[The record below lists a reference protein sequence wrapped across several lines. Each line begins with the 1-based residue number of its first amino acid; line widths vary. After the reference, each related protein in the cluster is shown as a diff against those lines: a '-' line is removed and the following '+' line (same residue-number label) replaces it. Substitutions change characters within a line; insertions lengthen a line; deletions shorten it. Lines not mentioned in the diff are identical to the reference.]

1 MYTVKTFEEALETMQ
16 DSAREQFGED
26 FNVANTS
33 NWYRLIGLPVSLLCV
48 EKSQNIKD
56 LEDRMNIYKA
66 TGTDLDDIL
75 SNFRFSRKQSS
86 KATGTWITSN
96 STPNTVVSIGA
107 LTVERAVDGIT
118 YKNTN
123 AVTINNLGVGVF
135 EIECE
140 TSGTIGN
147 CDIGEIN
154 KITTPVSGISSG
166 SNTDT
171 LEDGQDQETDL
182 EYLSRYLE
190 ASSTEAY
197 WNLDGIYSE
206 LLAVDGVTSAYV
218 NCNRESTTDSN
229 GWLPHSRIYVVDGG
243 ADKDIAEAIYRKT
256 DRAIA
261 ENGSVSV
268 TVTDIQ
274 GIERIVKFDRP
285 ITQIIDFKVTVL
297 PESTNLTNIIAT
309 IKSYINSISIGGL
322 ITQTNA
328 IESVRSAGYLTE
340 TGIQSLEVRFALG
353 GTGSYNAI
361 LQLVYNKKPSGNL
374 VT

>member
-1 MYTVKTFEEALETMQ
+1 MYKVQTFEELLEMQ
-16 DSAREQFGED
+16 RDSAREQFGED
-26 FNVANTS
+26 FNVSNTS
-33 NWYRLIGLPVSLLCV
+33 NWYRLVGLPVSLLCV

-56 LEDRMNIYKA
+56 LEDRMSIYKA
-66 TGTDLDDIL
+66 TGQDLDDIL

-86 KATGTWITSN
+86 VATGTWTTSN
-96 STPNTVVSIGA
+96 STPNTVVPIGA
-107 LTVERAVDGIT
+107 LTVERATDGIT

-123 AVTINNLGVGVF
+123 AVTINSLGVGVF

-147 CDIGEIN
+147 CDIGEID

-218 NCNRESTTDSN
+218 NCNRENVTDSN

-261 ENGSVSV
+261 ENGTEEV

-274 GIERIVKFDRP
+274 GIERVVKFDRP
-285 ITQIIDFKVTVL
+285 VTQIVDFKVTVL
-297 PESTNLTNIIAT
+297 PESINITNIVAA
-309 IKSYINSISIGGL
+309 IKNYIDSISIGGL

-328 IESVRSAGYLTE
+328 IEAVRSAGNITG

-353 GTGSYNAI
+353 GTGSYNPT

>member
-1 MYTVKTFEEALETMQ
+1 MYAVKTFEEALETMQ

-26 FNVANTS
+26 FNVSNTS
-33 NWYRLIGLPVSLLCV
+33 NWYRLIGLPMSLLCV

-56 LEDRMNIYKA
+56 LEDRMSIYKA

-86 KATGTWITSN
+86 KATGTWTTSN

-107 LTVERAVDGIT
+107 LTVERATDGIT

-123 AVTINNLGVGVF
+123 AVTINSLGVGIF

-140 TSGTIGN
+140 TSGTTGN
-147 CDIGEIN
+147 CDIGEID
-154 KITTPVSGISSG
+154 KIKTPVAGIVSG
-166 SNTDT
+166 SNTAT
-171 LEDGQDQETDL
+171 LQDGQDQETDL

-190 ASSTEAY
+190 ASSTEAF
-197 WNLDGIYSE
+197 WNLDGIYLE

-218 NCNRESTTDSN
+218 NCNRENVTDSN

-274 GIERIVKFDRP
+274 GIKRIVKFDRP
-285 ITQIIDFKVTVL
+285 VTQIVDFKVTVL
-297 PESTNLTNIIAT
+297 PKSINITNIVAA
-309 IKSYINSISIGGL
+309 IKNYIDSISIGGL

-328 IESVRSAGYLTE
+328 IEAVKSAGYLTG
-340 TGIQSLEVRFALG
+340 TGIQSLEVRFSLG
-353 GTGSYNAI
+353 GKGSYNVI

>member
-1 MYTVKTFEEALETMQ
+1 MYVVQTYEEAIENLRE
-16 DSAREQFGED
+16 SAREQFGED
-26 FNVANTS
+26 FNVSSTS
-33 NWYRLIGLPVSLLCV
+33 NWFRLLGLPISLLCV

-56 LEDRMNIYKA
+56 LEDRMSIYKA

-86 KATGTWITSN
+86 KSTGTWTTSN
-96 STPNTVVSIGA
+96 STPNTVVAIGE
-107 LTVERAVDGIT
+107 LTVERATDGIT

-123 AVTINNLGVGVF
+123 AVTISSIGVGVF

-147 CDIGEIN
+147 CDIGEID
-154 KITTPVSGISSG
+154 KITTPVAGISSG
-166 SNTDT
+166 SNTIT
-171 LEDGQDQETDL
+171 IEDGQDKETDL

-206 LLAVDGVTSAYV
+206 ILSVDGVMSAYV
-218 NCNRESTTDSN
+218 NCNRENVADSN

-243 ADKDIAEAIYRKT
+243 ANKDIAEAIYRKT

-268 TVTDIQ
+268 TVKDIQ
-274 GIERIVKFDRP
+274 GIERVVKFDRP
-285 ITQIIDFKVTVL
+285 ITQIVDFKVTVL
-297 PESTNLTNIIAT
+297 PESTNITNIVST
-309 IKSYINSISIGGL
+309 IKSYIDSISIGGL

-328 IESVRSAGYLTE
+328 IESVRSAGLLTG

-353 GTGSYNAI
+353 GTGSYNPT
-361 LQLVYNKKPSGNL
+361 LQLLYNKKPSGNL

>member
-1 MYTVKTFEEALETMQ
+1 MQ

-26 FNVANTS
+26 FNVSSTS

-56 LEDRMNIYKA
+56 LEDRMSIYKA

-86 KATGTWITSN
+86 VATGTWTTSN
-96 STPNTVVSIGA
+96 STAGTIVEIGA
-107 LTVERAVDGIT
+107 LTVERATDGIT

-123 AVTINNLGVGVF
+123 AVTINSLGVGIF

-147 CDIGEIN
+147 CDIGEID

-218 NCNRESTTDSN
+218 NCNRENVTDSN

-261 ENGSVSV
+261 ENGSVEV

-274 GIERIVKFDRP
+274 GIERVVKFDRP
-285 ITQIIDFKVTVL
+285 VTQIVDFKVTVL
-297 PESTNLTNIIAT
+297 PESTNITNIIAT
-309 IKSYINSISIGGL
+309 IKNYIDSISIGGL

-328 IESVRSAGYLTE
+328 IESVRSAGYFTG
-340 TGIQSLEVRFALG
+340 TGIQSLEVRFAIG
-353 GTGSYNAI
+353 GTGSYNPT
-361 LQLVYNKKPSGNL
+361 LQLEYNKKPSGNL

>member
-1 MYTVKTFEEALETMQ
+1 MYAVKTFEEALETMQ

-26 FNVANTS
+26 FNVSNTS

-56 LEDRMNIYKA
+56 LEDRMSIYKA

-86 KATGTWITSN
+86 KATGTWTTSN
-96 STPNTVVSIGA
+96 STPNTVVSIGS
-107 LTVERAVDGIT
+107 LTVERATDGIT

-123 AVTINNLGVGVF
+123 AVTINSLGVGVF

-147 CDIGEIN
+147 CDIGEID
-154 KITTPVSGISSG
+154 KIKTPVAGIISG
-166 SNTDT
+166 SNTAT
-171 LEDGQDQETDL
+171 LQDGQDQEEDL

-190 ASSTEAY
+190 ASSTETY

-206 LLAVDGVTSAYV
+206 ILSVDGVTSAYV
-218 NCNRESTTDSN
+218 NCNRENVTDSN

-274 GIERIVKFDRP
+274 GIKRIVKFDRP
-285 ITQIIDFKVTVL
+285 VTQIVDFKVTVL
-297 PESTNLTNIIAT
+297 PKSINITNIVAA
-309 IKSYINSISIGGL
+309 IKNYIDSISIGGL

-328 IESVRSAGYLTE
+328 IEAVKSAGYLTG
-340 TGIQSLEVRFALG
+340 TGIQSLEVRFSLG
-353 GTGSYNAI
+353 GKGSYNVI

>member
-1 MYTVKTFEEALETMQ
+1 MYIVKTFDEALETMQ
-16 DSAREQFGED
+16 DSAREQFGDD
-26 FNVANTS
+26 FNVSNTS

-56 LEDRMNIYKA
+56 LEDRMSIYKA

-86 KATGTWITSN
+86 KATGTWTTSN
-96 STPNTVVSIGA
+96 STPNTVVPVGA

-123 AVTINNLGVGVF
+123 AVTISSLGVGIF

-140 TSGTIGN
+140 TSGIIGN

-154 KITTPVSGISSG
+154 KITTPISGISSG
-166 SNTDT
+166 RNTAT
-171 LEDGQDQETDL
+171 FEDGQDQETDL

-190 ASSTEAY
+190 ASSTEAF

-285 ITQIIDFKVTVL
+285 VTQIVDFKVTVL
-297 PESTNLTNIIAT
+297 PESKNITNIIAT
-309 IKSYINSISIGGL
+309 IKSYIDSISIGGL

-328 IESVRSAGYLTE
+328 IEAVISAGYLKG
-340 TGIQSLEVRFALG
+340 TGIHSLEVRFALG
-353 GTGSYNAI
+353 GTGSYNPT

>member
-1 MYTVKTFEEALETMQ
+1 MYKVQTFEKSLETMQ

-26 FNVANTS
+26 FNVSNTS
-33 NWYRLIGLPVSLLCV
+33 NWHRLIGLPVSLLCV

-56 LEDRMNIYKA
+56 LEDRMSIYKA

-86 KATGTWITSN
+86 KATGTWTTSN
-96 STPNTVVSIGA
+96 STPNTVVPIGA
-107 LTVERAVDGIT
+107 LTVERATDGIT

-123 AVTINNLGVGVF
+123 AVTISSLGVGVF

-140 TSGTIGN
+140 TSGIIGN

-154 KITTPVSGISSG
+154 KITTPVAGISSG
-166 SNTDT
+166 SNTAT

-190 ASSTEAY
+190 ASSTEAF

-218 NCNRESTTDSN
+218 NCNRENVTDSN

-243 ADKDIAEAIYRKT
+243 ADKDVAEAIYRKT

-261 ENGSVSV
+261 ENGSVEV

-274 GIERIVKFDRP
+274 GIERVVKFDRP
-285 ITQIIDFKVTVL
+285 VTQIVDFKVMVL
-297 PESTNLTNIIAT
+297 PESTNITNIIAT
-309 IKSYINSISIGGL
+309 IKSYIDSISIGGL

-328 IESVRSAGYLTE
+328 IESVRSAGYLTG
-340 TGIQSLEVRFALG
+340 TGIQSLEVRFAIG
-353 GTGSYNAI
+353 GTGSYNPA
-361 LQLVYNKKPSGNL
+361 LQLEYNKKPSGNL

>member
-1 MYTVKTFEEALETMQ
+1 MYAVKTFEEALETMQ

-26 FNVANTS
+26 FNVSNTS

-56 LEDRMNIYKA
+56 LEDRMSIYKA

-86 KATGTWITSN
+86 KATGTWTTSN

-107 LTVERAVDGIT
+107 LTVERATDGIT

-123 AVTINNLGVGVF
+123 AVTINSLGVGVF

-147 CDIGEIN
+147 CDIGEID
-154 KITTPVSGISSG
+154 KIKTPVAGIVSG
-166 SNTDT
+166 SNTAA
-171 LEDGQDQETDL
+171 LQDGQDQETDL

-218 NCNRESTTDSN
+218 NCNRENVTDSN

-243 ADKDIAEAIYRKT
+243 EDKDIAEAIYRKT

-261 ENGSVSV
+261 ENGTEEV
-268 TVTDIQ
+268 TVKDIQ
-274 GIERIVKFDRP
+274 GIERVVKFDRP
-285 ITQIIDFKVTVL
+285 VTQIVDFKVTVL
-297 PESTNLTNIIAT
+297 PESSNITNIIDT
-309 IKSYINSISIGGL
+309 IKSYIDSISIGGL

-328 IESVRSAGYLTE
+328 IESVRSAGYLTG

-353 GTGSYNAI
+353 GTGSYNPT
-361 LQLVYNKKPSGNL
+361 LQLIYNKKPSGNL

>member
-1 MYTVKTFEEALETMQ
+1 MYKVQTFEESLEMQ
-16 DSAREQFGED
+16 RESAREQFGDD
-26 FNVANTS
+26 FNVSNTS
-33 NWYRLIGLPVSLLCV
+33 NWYRLIGLPVSLLCI

-56 LEDRMNIYKA
+56 LEDRMSIYKA
-66 TGTDLDDIL
+66 TGQDLDDIL

-86 KATGTWITSN
+86 AATGTWTTSN

-107 LTVERAVDGIT
+107 LTVERATDGIT

-123 AVTINNLGVGVF
+123 AVTINSLGVGIF
-135 EIECE
+135 KIECE
-140 TSGTIGN
+140 TSGTTGN

-166 SNTDT
+166 HNTT
-171 LEDGQDQETDL
+171 TFEDGQDQETDL

-218 NCNRESTTDSN
+218 NCNRENVVDSN

-261 ENGSVSV
+261 ENGTEEV

-285 ITQIIDFKVTVL
+285 ITQIVDFKVTVL
-297 PESTNLTNIIAT
+297 PESTNITNIIAT
-309 IKSYINSISIGGL
+309 IKSYIDNISIGGL

-328 IESVRSAGYLTE
+328 IESVRSAGYLTG
-340 TGIQSLEVRFALG
+340 TGIQSLEVRFAIG
-353 GTGSYNAI
+353 GTGSYNPT

>member
-1 MYTVKTFEEALETMQ
+1 MYKVKTFEEALETWRN
-16 DSAREQFGED
+16 SAREQFGEY
-26 FNVANTS
+26 FNVSSTS

-56 LEDRMNIYKA
+56 LEDRMSIYKA
-66 TGTDLDDIL
+66 TGQDLDDIL

-86 KATGTWITSN
+86 KATGTWKTSN

-107 LTVERAVDGIT
+107 LTVERATDGVT

-123 AVTINNLGVGVF
+123 AVTINRLGVGVF

-147 CDIGEIN
+147 CDIGEID

-206 LLAVDGVTSAYV
+206 LLAVDGVKSAYV
-218 NCNRESTTDSN
+218 NCNREATTDSN

-243 ADKDIAEAIYRKT
+243 TDQDIAEAIYRKT

-268 TVTDIQ
+268 TVKDIQ
-274 GIERIVKFDRP
+274 GIERIVKFGRP
-285 ITQIIDFKVTVL
+285 ETQIVDFKVTIL
-297 PESTNLTNIIAT
+297 PEKINITNIIAT
-309 IKSYINSISIGGL
+309 IKNYISNVSIGGL

-328 IESVRSAGYLTE
+328 IESVRSAGYLTG

-353 GTGSYNAI
+353 GTGSYNPT
-361 LQLVYNKKPSGNL
+361 LQLEYNKKASGNL

>member
-1 MYTVKTFEEALETMQ
+1 MYVVKTFEEALETMQ

-26 FNVANTS
+26 FNVSSTS
-33 NWYRLIGLPVSLLCV
+33 NWYRLIGLPISLLCV

-56 LEDRMNIYKA
+56 LEDRMSIYKA

-86 KATGTWITSN
+86 KATGTWTTSN

-107 LTVERAVDGIT
+107 LTVERATDGIT

-123 AVTINNLGVGVF
+123 AVTINSLGVGVF

-147 CDIGEIN
+147 CDIGEID

-182 EYLSRYLE
+182 EYLERYLK

-206 LLAVDGVTSAYV
+206 LLAVDGVKSAYV
-218 NCNRESTTDSN
+218 NCNRENVTDSN

-261 ENGSVSV
+261 ENGTEEV

-274 GIERIVKFDRP
+274 GIERVVKFDRP
-285 ITQIIDFKVTVL
+285 VTQIVDFKVTVL
-297 PESTNLTNIIAT
+297 PESINITNIVAA
-309 IKSYINSISIGGL
+309 IKNYIDSISISGL

-328 IESVRSAGYLTE
+328 IEAVRSAGYITG

-353 GTGSYNAI
+353 GTGSYNPT

>member
-1 MYTVKTFEEALETMQ
+1 MYKVQTFEELLKMQ
-16 DSAREQFGED
+16 RDSAREQFGED
-26 FNVANTS
+26 FNVSNTS
-33 NWYRLIGLPVSLLCV
+33 NWYRLVGLPVSLLCV

-56 LEDRMNIYKA
+56 LEDRMSIYKA

-86 KATGTWITSN
+86 VATGTWTTSN

-107 LTVERAVDGIT
+107 LTVERATDGIT

-123 AVTINNLGVGVF
+123 AVTINSLGVGVF

-147 CDIGEIN
+147 CDIGEID

-218 NCNRESTTDSN
+218 NCNRENVTDSN

-261 ENGSVSV
+261 ENGTEEV

-274 GIERIVKFDRP
+274 GIERVVKFDRP
-285 ITQIIDFKVTVL
+285 VTQIVDFKVTVL
-297 PESTNLTNIIAT
+297 PESINITNIVAA
-309 IKSYINSISIGGL
+309 IKNYIDSISIGGL

-328 IESVRSAGYLTE
+328 IEAVRSAGYITG

-353 GTGSYNAI
+353 GTGSYNPT

>member
-1 MYTVKTFEEALETMQ
+1 MYKVQTFEKLLEMQ
-16 DSAREQFGED
+16 RDSAREQFGED
-26 FNVANTS
+26 FNVSNTS
-33 NWYRLIGLPVSLLCV
+33 NWYRLVGLPVSLLCV

-56 LEDRMNIYKA
+56 LEDRMSIYKA

-86 KATGTWITSN
+86 KATGTWTTSN
-96 STPNTVVSIGA
+96 STPNTVVPIGA
-107 LTVERAVDGIT
+107 LTVERATDGIT

-123 AVTINNLGVGVF
+123 AVTINSLGVGVF

-147 CDIGEIN
+147 CDIGEID

-206 LLAVDGVTSAYV
+206 LLAVDGVKSAYV
-218 NCNRESTTDSN
+218 NCNRENVTDSN

-243 ADKDIAEAIYRKT
+243 VDKDIAEAIYRKT

-261 ENGSVSV
+261 ENGTKEV

-297 PESTNLTNIIAT
+297 PESTNLINIIAT
-309 IKSYINSISIGGL
+309 IKTYIDSISIGGL
-322 ITQTNA
+322 IAQTNA
-328 IESVRSAGYLTE
+328 IEAVRSAGYITG

-353 GTGSYNAI
+353 GTGSYNPT
-361 LQLVYNKKPSGNL
+361 LQLKYNEKPSGNL

>member
-1 MYTVKTFEEALETMQ
+1 MYKVQTFEEALETWRN
-16 DSAREQFGED
+16 SAREQFGED
-26 FNVANTS
+26 FNVSNTS
-33 NWYRLIGLPVSLLCV
+33 NWYRLVGLPVSLLCV

-56 LEDRMNIYKA
+56 LEDRMSIYKA

-86 KATGTWITSN
+86 KATGTWTTSN

-107 LTVERAVDGIT
+107 LTVERATDGIT

-123 AVTINNLGVGVF
+123 AVTINSLGVGVF

-147 CDIGEIN
+147 CDIGEID

-171 LEDGQDQETDL
+171 LADGQDQETDL

-218 NCNRESTTDSN
+218 NCNRENVVDSN

-243 ADKDIAEAIYRKT
+243 TDKDIAEAIYRKT

-261 ENGSVSV
+261 ENGTEEV

-274 GIERIVKFDRP
+274 GIERIVKFYRSK
-285 ITQIIDFKVTVL
+285 TQIVDFKVTVL
-297 PESTNLTNIIAT
+297 PERINITNIVAT
-309 IKSYINSISIGGL
+309 IKSYIGNIGIGGL

-328 IESVRSAGYLTE
+328 IESVRSAGYLTG

-353 GTGSYNAI
+353 GTGSYNPT
-361 LQLVYNKKPSGNL
+361 LQLVYNKKPSGKL

>member
-1 MYTVKTFEEALETMQ
+1 MYTVKTFEEALETML

-26 FNVANTS
+26 FNVSNTS

-56 LEDRMNIYKA
+56 LEDRMSIYKA

-86 KATGTWITSN
+86 KATGTWTTSN
-96 STPNTVVSIGA
+96 STPNTVVPVGA

-123 AVTINNLGVGVF
+123 AVTISSLGVGIF

-140 TSGTIGN
+140 TSGIIGN

-154 KITTPVSGISSG
+154 KITTPISGISSG
-166 SNTDT
+166 RNTAT
-171 LEDGQDQETDL
+171 FEDGQDQETDL

-190 ASSTEAY
+190 ASSTEAF

-285 ITQIIDFKVTVL
+285 VTQIVDFKVTVL
-297 PESTNLTNIIAT
+297 PESKNITNIIAT
-309 IKSYINSISIGGL
+309 IKSYIDSISIGGL

-328 IESVRSAGYLTE
+328 IEAVISAGYLKG
-340 TGIQSLEVRFALG
+340 TGIHSLEVRFALG
-353 GTGSYNAI
+353 GTGSYNPT

>member
-56 LEDRMNIYKA
+56 LEDRMSIYKA

-86 KATGTWITSN
+86 AATGTWTTSN
-96 STPNTVVSIGA
+96 STAGTIVEIGA
-107 LTVERAVDGIT
+107 LTVERATDGIT

-123 AVTINNLGVGVF
+123 AVTINSLGVGVF

-147 CDIGEIN
+147 CDIREIN

-171 LEDGQDQETDL
+171 FEDGQDQETDL

-190 ASSTEAY
+190 DSSTEAY

-206 LLAVDGVTSAYV
+206 ILSVDGVASAYV
-218 NCNRESTTDSN
+218 NCNRENVVDSN

-261 ENGSVSV
+261 ENGSVEV

-285 ITQIIDFKVTVL
+285 ITQIVDFKVTVL
-297 PESTNLTNIIAT
+297 PESTNITNIIAT
-309 IKSYINSISIGGL
+309 IKSYIDNISIGGL

-328 IESVRSAGYLTE
+328 IESVRSAGYLTG
-340 TGIQSLEVRFALG
+340 TGIQSLEVKFALG
-353 GTGSYNAI
+353 GTGSYNPT
-361 LQLVYNKKPSGNL
+361 LQLIYNKKPSGNL

>member
-1 MYTVKTFEEALETMQ
+1 MYIVKTFEEALETMQ

-26 FNVANTS
+26 FNVSSTS

-56 LEDRMNIYKA
+56 LEDRMSIYKA
-66 TGTDLDDIL
+66 TGTDLEDIL

-86 KATGTWITSN
+86 KATGTWTTSN

-107 LTVERAVDGIT
+107 LTVERATDGIT

-123 AVTINNLGVGVF
+123 AVTISSLGVGIF

-140 TSGTIGN
+140 TSGIIGN

-166 SNTDT
+166 SNTAT

-218 NCNRESTTDSN
+218 NCNRENVVDSN

-285 ITQIIDFKVTVL
+285 VTQIVDFKVTVL
-297 PESTNLTNIIAT
+297 PESTNITNIIAT
-309 IKSYINSISIGGL
+309 IKSYIDSISIGGL

-328 IESVRSAGYLTE
+328 IESVRSAGYLTG
-340 TGIQSLEVRFALG
+340 TGIQSLEVKFALG
-353 GTGSYNAI
+353 GTGSYNPT

>member
-1 MYTVKTFEEALETMQ
+1 MYAVKTFEEALETMQ
-16 DSAREQFGED
+16 DSVREQFGED
-26 FNVANTS
+26 FNVSNTS

-56 LEDRMNIYKA
+56 LEDRMSIYKA

-86 KATGTWITSN
+86 TATGTWTTSN
-96 STPNTVVSIGA
+96 STAGTIVSIGA
-107 LTVERAVDGIT
+107 LTVERATDGIT

-123 AVTINNLGVGVF
+123 AVTINSLGVGIF

-140 TSGTIGN
+140 TSGTLGN

-166 SNTDT
+166 SNTAT

-243 ADKDIAEAIYRKT
+243 ADQDVAEAIYRKT

-261 ENGSVSV
+261 ENGSVEV

-274 GIERIVKFDRP
+274 GIERVVKFDRP
-285 ITQIIDFKVTVL
+285 VTQIVDFKVTVL
-297 PESTNLTNIIAT
+297 PESTNITNIIAT
-309 IKSYINSISIGGL
+309 IKAYIDSISIGGL

-328 IESVRSAGYLTE
+328 IESVRSAGYLTG
-340 TGIQSLEVRFALG
+340 TGIQSLEVKFALG
-353 GTGSYNAI
+353 GTGPYNSI
-361 LQLVYNKKPSGNL
+361 LQLVYNKKPIGNL

>member
-26 FNVANTS
+26 FNVSNTS
-33 NWYRLIGLPVSLLCV
+33 NWYRLVGLPVSLLCV

-56 LEDRMNIYKA
+56 LEDRMSIYKA

-75 SNFRFSRKQSS
+75 SNFKFLRKQSS
-86 KATGTWITSN
+86 KATGTWTTSN
-96 STPNTVVSIGA
+96 STPNTVVSIGT
-107 LTVERAVDGIT
+107 LTVERAADGIS

-123 AVTINNLGVGVF
+123 AVTINGLGVGVF

-140 TSGTIGN
+140 ISGIIGN
-147 CDIGEIN
+147 CDIGEID
-154 KITTPVSGISSG
+154 KITTSVSGISSG
-166 SNTDT
+166 RNTTT
-171 LEDGQDQETDL
+171 LQDGQDQETDL

-190 ASSTEAY
+190 ASSTEAF

-218 NCNRESTTDSN
+218 NCNRENVIDSN
-229 GWLPHSRIYVVDGG
+229 DWLPHSRIYVVDGG

-261 ENGSVSV
+261 ENGSVEV
-268 TVTDIQ
+268 TITDIQ

-285 ITQIIDFKVTVL
+285 VTQIVDFKVTVL
-297 PESTNLTNIIAT
+297 PESKNITNIIAA
-309 IKSYINSISIGGL
+309 IKSYIDSISIGGL

-328 IESVRSAGYLTE
+328 IESVRSAGYLTG
-340 TGIQSLEVRFALG
+340 TGIQSLEIKFALG
-353 GTGSYNAI
+353 GTGSYNPT

>member
-1 MYTVKTFEEALETMQ
+1 MYIVKTFEEALETMQ

-26 FNVANTS
+26 FNVSSTS

-56 LEDRMNIYKA
+56 LEDRMSIYKA

-86 KATGTWITSN
+86 KATGTWTTSN
-96 STPNTVVSIGA
+96 STPNTVVPIGA
-107 LTVERAVDGIT
+107 LTVERTTDGIT

-123 AVTINNLGVGVF
+123 AVTISSLGVGIF

-147 CDIGEIN
+147 CDIGEID

-218 NCNRESTTDSN
+218 NCNRENVTDSN

-261 ENGSVSV
+261 ENGSIEV

-274 GIERIVKFDRP
+274 GIERTVKFDRP
-285 ITQIIDFKVTVL
+285 ITQIVDFKVTVL

-309 IKSYINSISIGGL
+309 IKAYIDGISIGGL

-328 IESVRSAGYLTE
+328 IEALRSAGYLTG
-340 TGIQSLEVRFALG
+340 TGIQSLEVRFAIG
-353 GTGSYNAI
+353 GTGSYNPT
-361 LQLVYNKKPSGNL
+361 LQLEYIKKPSGNL

>member
-1 MYTVKTFEEALETMQ
+1 MYIVKTFEEALETMQ
-16 DSAREQFGED
+16 ESAREQFGED
-26 FNVANTS
+26 FNVSNTS
-33 NWYRLIGLPVSLLCV
+33 NWYRLVGLPVSLLCV

-86 KATGTWITSN
+86 AATGTWTTSN
-96 STPNTVVSIGA
+96 STPNTVVPIGA
-107 LTVERAVDGIT
+107 LTIERATDGIT

-123 AVTINNLGVGVF
+123 AVTISSLGVGVF

-140 TSGTIGN
+140 TSGIIGN

-171 LEDGQDQETDL
+171 LQDGQDQETDL

-190 ASSTEAY
+190 ASSTEAF

-218 NCNRESTTDSN
+218 SCNRENTTDSN
-229 GWLPHSRIYVVDGG
+229 GWLPHSRVYVVDGG

-261 ENGSVSV
+261 ENGTEEV

-285 ITQIIDFKVTVL
+285 VTQIVDFKVTVL
-297 PESTNLTNIIAT
+297 PESTNITNIIAT
-309 IKSYINSISIGGL
+309 IKNYIDSISVGGL

-328 IESVRSAGYLTE
+328 IEAVRSAGYLTG

-353 GTGSYNAI
+353 GTGSYNPT

>member
-1 MYTVKTFEEALETMQ
+1 MYKVQAYEEILSSLQ
-16 DSAREQFGED
+16 NSAKEQFGDE
-26 FNVANTS
+26 FNVSNTS

-56 LEDRMNIYKA
+56 LEDRMSIYKA

-86 KATGTWITSN
+86 AATGTWTTSN

-107 LTVERAVDGIT
+107 LTVERATDGIT

-123 AVTINNLGVGVF
+123 AVTINSLGVGVF

-147 CDIGEIN
+147 CDIGEID

-218 NCNRESTTDSN
+218 NCNRENVTDSN

-261 ENGSVSV
+261 ENGTEEV

-274 GIERIVKFDRP
+274 GIERVVKFDRP
-285 ITQIIDFKVTVL
+285 VTQIVDFKVTVL
-297 PESTNLTNIIAT
+297 PESTNITNIITT
-309 IKSYINSISIGGL
+309 IKNYIDSISIGGL

-328 IESVRSAGYLTE
+328 IESVRSAGYLTG
-340 TGIQSLEVRFALG
+340 TGIQSLEVKFALG
-353 GTGSYNAI
+353 GTGSYNPT

>member
-26 FNVANTS
+26 FNVSNTS
-33 NWYRLIGLPVSLLCV
+33 NWYRLVGLPVSLLCV

-56 LEDRMNIYKA
+56 LEDRMSIYKA

-75 SNFRFSRKQSS
+75 SNFKFSRKQSS
-86 KATGTWITSN
+86 KATGTWTTSN

-107 LTVERAVDGIT
+107 LTVERATDGIT

-123 AVTINNLGVGVF
+123 AVTINSLGVGVF

-154 KITTPVSGISSG
+154 KITTPVSGILSG

-182 EYLSRYLE
+182 EYLSRYLV

-218 NCNRESTTDSN
+218 NCNRENVTDSN

-261 ENGSVSV
+261 ENGTEEV

-274 GIERIVKFDRP
+274 GIERVVKFDRP
-285 ITQIIDFKVTVL
+285 VTQIVDFKVTVL
-297 PESTNLTNIIAT
+297 PESTNITNIIAT
-309 IKSYINSISIGGL
+309 INNYIDSISIGGL

-328 IESVRSAGYLTE
+328 IEAVRSAGYITG
-340 TGIQSLEVRFALG
+340 TGIQSLEVRFAIG
-353 GTGSYNAI
+353 GTGSYNPT

>member
-1 MYTVKTFEEALETMQ
+1 MYIVKTFDEALKTMQ
-16 DSAREQFGED
+16 DSAREQFGDD
-26 FNVANTS
+26 FNVSNTS

-56 LEDRMNIYKA
+56 LEDRMSIYKA

-86 KATGTWITSN
+86 KATGTWTTSN
-96 STPNTVVSIGA
+96 STPNTVVPVGA

-123 AVTINNLGVGVF
+123 AVTISSLGVGIF

-140 TSGTIGN
+140 TSGIIGN

-154 KITTPVSGISSG
+154 KITTPISGISSG
-166 SNTDT
+166 RNTAT
-171 LEDGQDQETDL
+171 FEDGQDQETDL

-190 ASSTEAY
+190 ASSTEAF

-285 ITQIIDFKVTVL
+285 VTQIVDFKVTVL
-297 PESTNLTNIIAT
+297 PESKNITNIIAT
-309 IKSYINSISIGGL
+309 IKSYIDSISIGGL

-328 IESVRSAGYLTE
+328 IEAVISAGYLKG
-340 TGIQSLEVRFALG
+340 TGIHSLEVRFALG
-353 GTGSYNAI
+353 GTGSYNPT

>member
-1 MYTVKTFEEALETMQ
+1 MYTVKTFEESLETWRN
-16 DSAREQFGED
+16 SAREQFGDD
-26 FNVANTS
+26 FNVSNTS

-56 LEDRMNIYKA
+56 LEDRMSIYKA
-66 TGTDLDDIL
+66 TGQDLDDIL
-75 SNFRFSRKQSS
+75 SNFRFLRKQSS
-86 KATGTWITSN
+86 KATGTWTTSN
-96 STPNTVVSIGA
+96 STPNTVVPIGA
-107 LTVERAVDGIT
+107 LTVERATDGIT

-123 AVTINNLGVGVF
+123 AVTINSLGVGVF

-147 CDIGEIN
+147 CDIGVID
-154 KITTPVSGISSG
+154 KITTPVSGISNG
-166 SNTDT
+166 SNTAI
-171 LEDGQDQETDL
+171 LEDGQDQEADL

-190 ASSTEAY
+190 ASSTEAF

-218 NCNRESTTDSN
+218 NCNRENVVDSN

-261 ENGSVSV
+261 ENGSVEV

-274 GIERIVKFDRP
+274 GIEGVVKFDRP
-285 ITQIIDFKVTVL
+285 VTQIVDFKIIVL
-297 PESTNLTNIIAT
+297 PESTNITNIIAT
-309 IKSYINSISIGGL
+309 IKSYIDNISIGGL

-328 IESVRSAGYLTE
+328 IESVRSAGYLTG

-353 GTGSYNAI
+353 GTGSYNPT
-361 LQLVYNKKPSGNL
+361 LQLEYNKKPSGNL

>member
-1 MYTVKTFEEALETMQ
+1 MYIVKTFEEALETMQ

-26 FNVANTS
+26 FNVSNTS
-33 NWYRLIGLPVSLLCV
+33 NWYRILGLPLAFLLT

-56 LEDRMNIYKA
+56 LEDRMSIYKA

-86 KATGTWITSN
+86 KATGTWTTSN

-107 LTVERAVDGIT
+107 LTVERATDGIT

-123 AVTINNLGVGVF
+123 AVTINSLGVGVF

-154 KITTPVSGISSG
+154 RIKTPVAGIVSGR
-166 SNTDT
+166 NTAT
-171 LEDGQDQETDL
+171 LQDGQDQETDL

-190 ASSTEAY
+190 SSSTEDY

-218 NCNRESTTDSN
+218 NCNRENVVDSN

-261 ENGSVSV
+261 ENGSIEV
-268 TVTDIQ
+268 TVKDIQ

-285 ITQIIDFKVTVL
+285 ITQIVDFKITVL
-297 PESTNLTNIIAT
+297 PESANITNIIAT
-309 IKSYINSISIGGL
+309 IKAYIDSISIGGL

-328 IESVRSAGYLTE
+328 IETVISAGYLTG

-353 GTGSYNAI
+353 GTGSYKST
-361 LQLVYNKKPSGNL
+361 LQLEYNKKPSGNL

>member
-1 MYTVKTFEEALETMQ
+1 MYAVKTFEEALETMQ
-16 DSAREQFGED
+16 DSAREQFGDD
-26 FNVANTS
+26 FNVSNTS
-33 NWYRLIGLPVSLLCV
+33 NWYRLVGLPVSLLCV

-56 LEDRMNIYKA
+56 LEDRMSIYKA

-86 KATGTWITSN
+86 AATGTWTTSN
-96 STPNTVVSIGA
+96 STPNTIVPIGA
-107 LTVERAVDGIT
+107 LTVERATDGIT

-123 AVTINNLGVGVF
+123 AVTIDSLGVGVF

-147 CDIGEIN
+147 CDIGEID

-190 ASSTEAY
+190 ASSTEAF

-206 LLAVDGVTSAYV
+206 ILSVDGVTSAYV
-218 NCNRESTTDSN
+218 NCNRENVIDSN
-229 GWLPHSRIYVVDGG
+229 GWLPHSRIYIVDGG
-243 ADKDIAEAIYRKT
+243 TEQDIAEAIYRKT

-285 ITQIIDFKVTVL
+285 VTQIVDFKVTVL
-297 PESTNLTNIIAT
+297 PESTNITNIIAA
-309 IKSYINSISIGGL
+309 IKSYIDSISIGGL

-328 IESVRSAGYLTE
+328 VEAVRSAGYLTG
-340 TGIQSLEVRFALG
+340 TGIQSLEVKFALG
-353 GTGSYNAI
+353 GTGSYNPT

>member
-1 MYTVKTFEEALETMQ
+1 MYKVQTFEELLKMQ
-16 DSAREQFGED
+16 RDSAREQFGED
-26 FNVANTS
+26 FNVSNTS
-33 NWYRLIGLPVSLLCV
+33 NWYRLVGLPVSLLCV

-56 LEDRMNIYKA
+56 LEDRMSIYKA

-86 KATGTWITSN
+86 VATGTWTTSN

-107 LTVERAVDGIT
+107 LTVERATDGIT

-123 AVTINNLGVGVF
+123 AVTINSLGVGVF

-147 CDIGEIN
+147 CDIGEID

-171 LEDGQDQETDL
+171 LQDGQDQETDL

-218 NCNRESTTDSN
+218 NCNRENVTDSN

-261 ENGSVSV
+261 ENGTEEV

-274 GIERIVKFDRP
+274 GIERVVKFDRP
-285 ITQIIDFKVTVL
+285 VTQIVDFKVTVL
-297 PESTNLTNIIAT
+297 PESINITNIVAA
-309 IKSYINSISIGGL
+309 IKNYIDSISISGL

-328 IESVRSAGYLTE
+328 IEAVRSAGYITG

-353 GTGSYNAI
+353 GTGSYNPT

>member
-1 MYTVKTFEEALETMQ
+1 MYIVKTFEEALETMQ
-16 DSAREQFGED
+16 ESAREQFGED
-26 FNVANTS
+26 FNVSNTS
-33 NWYRLIGLPVSLLCV
+33 NWYRLVGLPVSLLCV

-56 LEDRMNIYKA
+56 LEDRMSIYKA

-86 KATGTWITSN
+86 AATGTWTTSN

-107 LTVERAVDGIT
+107 LTVERATDGIT

-123 AVTINNLGVGVF
+123 AVTISSLGVGVF

-140 TSGTIGN
+140 TSGIIGN

-171 LEDGQDQETDL
+171 LQDGQDQETDL

-190 ASSTEAY
+190 ASSTEAF

-218 NCNRESTTDSN
+218 SCNRESTTDSN
-229 GWLPHSRIYVVDGG
+229 GWLPHSRVYVVDGG
-243 ADKDIAEAIYRKT
+243 ADQDIAEAIYRKT

-261 ENGSVSV
+261 ENGTEEV

-285 ITQIIDFKVTVL
+285 VTQIVDFKVTVL
-297 PESTNLTNIIAT
+297 PESTNITNIIAT
-309 IKSYINSISIGGL
+309 IKNYIDSISVGGL

-328 IESVRSAGYLTE
+328 IEAVRSAGYLTG

-353 GTGSYNAI
+353 GTGSYNPT

>member
-1 MYTVKTFEEALETMQ
+1 MYTVKTFEEALETML
-16 DSAREQFGED
+16 DSAREQFGDD
-26 FNVANTS
+26 FNVSNTS

-56 LEDRMNIYKA
+56 LEDRMSIYKA

-86 KATGTWITSN
+86 KATGTWTTSN
-96 STPNTVVSIGA
+96 STPNTVVPVGA

-123 AVTINNLGVGVF
+123 AVTISSLGVGIF

-140 TSGTIGN
+140 TSGIIGN

-154 KITTPVSGISSG
+154 KITTPISGISSG
-166 SNTDT
+166 RNTAT
-171 LEDGQDQETDL
+171 FEDGQDQETDL

-190 ASSTEAY
+190 ASSTEAF

-285 ITQIIDFKVTVL
+285 VTQIVDFKVTVL
-297 PESTNLTNIIAT
+297 PESKNITNIIAT
-309 IKSYINSISIGGL
+309 IKSYIDSISIGGL

-328 IESVRSAGYLTE
+328 IEAVISAGYLKG
-340 TGIQSLEVRFALG
+340 TGIHSLEVRFALG
-353 GTGSYNAI
+353 GTGSYNPT

>member
-1 MYTVKTFEEALETMQ
+1 MYTVKTFEESLEMQ
-16 DSAREQFGED
+16 RESAREQFGED
-26 FNVANTS
+26 FNVSNTS

-56 LEDRMNIYKA
+56 LEDRMSIYKA

-86 KATGTWITSN
+86 KSTGTWTTSN

-107 LTVERAVDGIT
+107 LTVERATDGMT

-123 AVTINNLGVGVF
+123 AVTISSLGVGVF

-140 TSGTIGN
+140 TSGIIGN

-166 SNTDT
+166 SNTAT

-190 ASSTEAY
+190 ASSTEAF

-218 NCNRESTTDSN
+218 NCNRENVVDSN
-229 GWLPHSRIYVVDGG
+229 GWLPHSRIYVVGGG

-261 ENGSVSV
+261 ENGSVEV

-285 ITQIIDFKVTVL
+285 VTQIVDFKVTVL
-297 PESTNLTNIIAT
+297 PKSTNITNIIAA
-309 IKSYINSISIGGL
+309 IKSYIDNISIGGL

-328 IESVRSAGYLTE
+328 IEAVRSAGHLTG

-353 GTGSYNAI
+353 GTGSYNSI
-361 LQLVYNKKPSGNL
+361 LQLVYNKKPSGKL

>member
-1 MYTVKTFEEALETMQ
+1 MYIVKTFEEALETMQ
-16 DSAREQFGED
+16 ESAREQFGED
-26 FNVANTS
+26 FNVSNTS
-33 NWYRLIGLPVSLLCV
+33 NWYRLVGLPVSLLCV

-56 LEDRMNIYKA
+56 LEDRMSIYKA

-86 KATGTWITSN
+86 KATGTWTTSN

-107 LTVERAVDGIT
+107 LTVERATDGIS
-118 YKNTN
+118 YKN
-123 AVTINNLGVGVF
+123 INQVIINSSGVGIF

-147 CDIGEIN
+147 CDIGEID
-154 KITTPVSGISSG
+154 KITTPVAGISSG
-166 SNTDT
+166 SNTAT
-171 LEDGQDQETDL
+171 FEDGQDQETDL
-182 EYLSRYLE
+182 EYLERYLE
-190 ASSTEAY
+190 ASSTEAF

-218 NCNRESTTDSN
+218 SCNRENVVDSN

-243 ADKDIAEAIYRKT
+243 TDQDVAEAIYRKT

-261 ENGSVSV
+261 ENGSVEV

-274 GIERIVKFDRP
+274 GIERVVKFDRP
-285 ITQIIDFKVTVL
+285 VTQIVDFKVTVL
-297 PESTNLTNIIAT
+297 PESTNITNIIAT
-309 IKSYINSISIGGL
+309 IKNYIDSISVGGL

-328 IESVRSAGYLTE
+328 IEAVISAGYLKG

-353 GTGSYNAI
+353 GTGSYNPT